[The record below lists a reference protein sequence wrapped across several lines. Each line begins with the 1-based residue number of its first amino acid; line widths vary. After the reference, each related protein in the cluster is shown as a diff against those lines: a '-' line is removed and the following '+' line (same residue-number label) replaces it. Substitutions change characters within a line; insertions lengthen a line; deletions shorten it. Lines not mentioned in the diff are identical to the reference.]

1 MAPAMRK
8 HWTVFIAVGVGAVVA
23 WAVWFVFGYFAWAI
37 IHSGWS
43 WAMLR
48 VLYRLAPPL
57 VGILTAIAV
66 YYAIRGG
73 RRSS

>member
-1 MAPAMRK
+1 MAPSMRK
-8 HWTVFIAVGVGAVVA
+8 AWTVFIAVGVGAVVA
-23 WAVWFVFGYFAWAI
+23 WAVSFVFGYFAWAI

-43 WAMLR
+43 WATLR

-73 RRSS
+73 RRNS